1 MGALR
6 VVYEHANGLAG
17 HGHDVTIVHARRL
30 LGGSPFPPM
39 VGIARRI
46 RVISSGVRDALMK
59 PRIRW
64 HDLDSRIRI
73 TYVNEPSAKAI
84 PNGDAVIAGVWGT
97 AGYVRHYPREK
108 GEKFHLIQHYAVAFG
123 NSKEQVHDVWK
134 APLHNVLV
142 SKWLHNLAEE
152 IGCNDTHYI
161 PNGID
166 PRKYHM
172 IRPLTERPARIAML
186 FHKPAWKG
194 SADGIRAIEIAR
206 QKYPELQLV
215 LFSAVARPSG
225 LPAWIE
231 FHRDPSQAF
240 LVREIYN
247 GSRVFLCPS
256 WSEGFALP
264 PAEAMACGCAVV
276 STDCGGNLDYAE
288 HQRTALL
295 SPPQQ
300 PELLAGNLL
309 RVLDDDALRLRIAR
323 AGLERIRDFTWEKS
337 TADFEKAIQKA
348 CSGGTSYNWHQ
359 IDPPSV
365 PLLDA

>member
-6 VVYEHANGLAG
+6 VAYEYANGLVG
-17 HGHDVTIVHARRL
+17 RGHDVTVVHASRL
-30 LGGSPFPPM
+30 VGGSPSPPM
-39 VGIARRI
+39 AGIVRRI
-46 RVISSGVRDALMK
+46 HGVGSAVRNTLLK

-64 HDLDSRIRI
+64 HALDSRIRI
-73 TYVNEPSAKAI
+73 SYVKEPFPIAI

-108 GEKFHLIQHYAVAFG
+108 GEKFHLIQHYGVVFG

-134 APLHNVLV
+134 APFHNIVV

-152 IGCNDTHYI
+152 IGCSDTQYI

-166 PRKYHM
+166 PTKYHV
-172 IRPLTERPARIAML
+172 IRPLMGRPAKIAML
-186 FHKPAWKG
+186 FHKPVWKG

-206 QKYPELQLV
+206 QKHPELQLV
-215 LFSAVARPSG
+215 LFSAVARPSN
-225 LPAWIE
+225 LPSWIE
-231 FHRDPSQAF
+231 FHRDPSQEY

-247 GSRVFLCPS
+247 GSRIFLCPS

-288 HQRTALL
+288 HERTALL
-295 SPPQQ
+295 SPPQK
-300 PELLAGNLL
+300 PEVLAGNLL
-309 RVLDDDALRLRIAR
+309 RLLDDDALRLRIAR
-323 AGLERIRDFTWEKS
+323 AGIERIRDFTWEKS
-337 TADFEKAIQKA
+337 TADFETAIRE
-348 CSGGTSYNWHQ
+348 
-359 IDPPSV
+359 SV
-365 PLLDA
+365 RWRG